1 MISSWTTFLRHFISQ
16 KHRPWNA
23 LLLKGKCRPSHFKE
37 IRSCMYLYT
46 TSMDWVRHWH
56 WSGDSYEVKTKYQNE
71 EERWFRWLWKWH
83 GRWCQTGW
91 FDKLLIYWDFHMQP
105 SPGFIE
111 NGGRGG
117 SGEWQF
123 SGRKCFVDWR
133 GQRQTARV
141 VWAYRNVAATQITTN
156 MQMSIAEHST
166 KNMEADGPQQKT
178 TTPGAAPVISEQEIE
193 WHGFT
198 KNWDKT
204 LPGRDES
211 RFVVQHS
218 DGRVR
223 IWHKQNESTDPS
235 CFYIDDS
242 GWWCNCIADVFFLW

>member
-117 SGEWQF
+117 GVRWVAVLWAKMLCWLQRPETNSQSGLSLQ
-123 SGRKCFVDWR
+123 KR
-133 GQRQTARV
+133 GSNSNNHQYADEHRRTQHKEYGSRWPTAEDDHTGCRSCHLGTGNWVARV
-141 VWAYRNVAATQITTN
+141 
-156 MQMSIAEHST
+156 H
-166 KNMEADGPQQKT
+166 
-178 TTPGAAPVISEQEIE
+178 
-193 WHGFT
+193 
-198 KNWDKT
+198 
-204 LPGRDES
+204 
-211 RFVVQHS
+211 
-218 DGRVR
+218 
-223 IWHKQNESTDPS
+223 
-235 CFYIDDS
+235 
-242 GWWCNCIADVFFLW
+242 